1 MDNMVTM
8 CRLLCN
14 EYIACVASQ
23 KNDHDLRQK
32 AIETWSIQTERLTP
46 SGINCDGGHVGKRI
60 YKFCSTCGVM
70 KGVLETGLA
79 NCGHCR

>member
-23 KNDHDLRQK
+23 KNDHDLNRRPLK
-32 AIETWSIQTERLTP
+32 L
-46 SGINCDGGHVGKRI
+46 GL
-60 YKFCSTCGVM
+60 YKL
-70 KGVLETGLA
+70 KG
-79 NCGHCR
+79 